1 MYNNHSALNNYL
13 FEQIERL
20 NDPELKG
27 DELAQECK
35 RAQAINETA
44 GQIVKNASLSLEAHK
59 LMSEGRLE
67 HMPKMLEG

>member
-27 DELAQECK
+27 DELAQECR

-44 GQIVKNASLSLEAHK
+44 KQIVNNAGLSLEAHK

-67 HMPKMLEG
+67 RMPKMLEG